1 MVDYRKI
8 RDLEDDYDSKL
19 RSFRQEEE
27 SLDDFRHQF
36 QVRTDFLIEQVY
48 EAYKNSDSTQERN
61 HFIYLLQDNRDMY
74 HREYLFERERI
85 DEMRQKLRRDFDRQL
100 DEEYRKKDDD

>member
-48 EAYKNSDSTQERN
+48 EAYKKSDSTQERN

-85 DEMRQKLRRDFDRQL
+85 DEMRQKLRRDFDQQL